1 MREFEFEI
9 AARRVVFGTGS
20 RHRLAE
26 EIGTLGSQRVLV
38 IADPS
43 HSSTAQEIAQQLGTR
58 CAGTYD
64 RVTAHVPEETAA
76 AGRDRARQ
84 LDADC
89 YLTIGGGS
97 AIGLAKAIALEIEKP
112 IVAVP
117 TTYAGSEMTPIWG
130 LTEDGVKRTGRATRV
145 LPRLVIYDPELTTS
159 LPPHVAGPS
168 GMNALAHCVEALY
181 AENANPVMSL
191 LAEEGVRSLA
201 TALPRVVAS
210 PQDIDAQAQALY
222 GAWLGGLTLASVG
235 MALHHKLCHVLGGT
249 FNTPHAETHAL
260 MLPYVTAFNLES
272 APDAEQRL
280 RAALGTRDVARAL
293 RDLGQAVGAPESLQ
307 ALGLTE
313 SDLQR
318 AAELATQSPY
328 YNPRQVTMESIHE
341 LLQDAYAGAM
351 PRA

>member
-9 AARRVVFGTGS
+9 AARRVVFGPGS

-26 EIGTLGSQRVLV
+26 EMGTLGSQRVLI

-43 HSSTAQEIAQQLGTR
+43 HRSTAEEIAQQLGAR

-64 RVTAHVPEETAA
+64 RVTAHVPVETAE
-76 AGRDRARQ
+76 AGREQARQ

-89 YLTIGGGS
+89 YLAIGGGS
-97 AIGLAKAIALEIEKP
+97 AIGLAKAIALEIEHP

-130 LTEDGVKRTGRATRV
+130 LTEGGVKRTGRAARV
-145 LPRLVIYDPELTTS
+145 LPRLVIYDPELTMS

-168 GMNALAHCVEALY
+168 GLNAMAHCVEALY

-201 TALPRVVAS
+201 TALPRVVAR
-210 PQDIDAQAQALY
+210 PEDIDAQAEALY

-260 MLPYVTAFNLES
+260 MLPYVTAFNLGS
-272 APDAEQRL
+272 APDAERRL
-280 RAALGTRDVARAL
+280 RAALGTRAVAVAL
-293 RDLGQAVGAPESLQ
+293 RDLGQAVGAPESLK
-307 ALGLTE
+307 ALGLAE

-328 YNPRQVTMESIHE
+328 YNPREVTTESVHA
-341 LLQDAYAGAM
+341 LLQDAYAGVM
-351 PRA
+351 PRE

>member
-130 LTEDGVKRTGRATRV
+130 LTEGGVKRTGRATRV

-210 PQDIDAQAQALY
+210 PEDIDAQAQALY

-280 RAALGTRDVARAL
+280 RTALGTRDIARAL

-328 YNPRQVTMESIHE
+328 YNPRQVTMENIHE

>member
-43 HSSTAQEIAQQLGTR
+43 HSSTAQEIAQQLGAR

-97 AIGLAKAIALEIEKP
+97 AIGLAKAIALEVEKP

-130 LTEDGVKRTGRATRV
+130 LTEGGVKRTGRATRV

-201 TALPRVVAS
+201 TALPRVVAN
-210 PQDIDAQAQALY
+210 PEDIDAQAQALY

-280 RAALGTRDVARAL
+280 RAALGTRDIARAL

-313 SDLQR
+313 ADLQR

>member
-43 HSSTAQEIAQQLGTR
+43 HSSTAQEIAQQLGAR

-64 RVTAHVPEETAA
+64 RVTAHVPEEIAA

-130 LTEDGVKRTGRATRV
+130 LTEGGVKRTGRATRV

-210 PQDIDAQAQALY
+210 PEDIDAQAQALY

-280 RAALGTRDVARAL
+280 RAALGTRDIARAL

>member
-9 AARRVVFGTGS
+9 AARRVVFGPGS

-26 EIGTLGSQRVLV
+26 EINNLGSQRILI

-43 HSSTAQEIAQQLGTR
+43 QSSTAKEIAQQLGTS
-58 CAGTYD
+58 CVGTYD
-64 RVTAHVPEETAA
+64 RVTAHVPIETAE
-76 AGRDRARQ
+76 AGRDRVRE

-97 AIGLAKAIALEIEKP
+97 AIGLAKAIALEIENP
-112 IVAVP
+112 IVAIP

-130 LTEDGVKRTGRATRV
+130 LTEGQVKRTGRAARV
-145 LPRLVIYDPELTTS
+145 LPRLVIYDPELTAS
-159 LPPHVAGPS
+159 LPPQVAGPS
-168 GMNALAHCVEALY
+168 GMNAMAHCVEALY

-191 LAEEGVRSLA
+191 LAEDGIRALA
-201 TALPRVVAS
+201 TALPRVVAH
-210 PQDIDAQAQALY
+210 PEDIDAQSQALY

-260 MLPYVTAFNLES
+260 MLPYVTAFNLGS
-272 APDAEQRL
+272 APDAERRL
-280 RAALGTRDVARAL
+280 TAALGSSAVAGAL
-293 RDLGQAVGAPESLQ
+293 RDLGQAVGAPESLR
-307 ALGLTE
+307 ALGLAE

-318 AAELATQSPY
+318 AAELVTQAPY
-328 YNPRQVTMESIHE
+328 YNPRQVTTESIRE
-341 LLQDAYAGAM
+341 LLQDAYTGAR

>member
-9 AARRVVFGTGS
+9 AARRVVFGAAS
-20 RHRLAE
+20 RHRLAD

-43 HSSTAQEIAQQLGTR
+43 HASTAAEIGQQLGTR
-58 CAGTYD
+58 CAGIYD
-64 RVTAHVPEETAA
+64 RVKAHVPVETAE
-76 AGRDRARQ
+76 AGRDRVKE

-89 YLTIGGGS
+89 YLAIGGGS
-97 AIGLAKAIALEIEKP
+97 AIGLAKAIALEIENP

-130 LTEDGVKRTGRATRV
+130 LTDGGMKQTGRAARV
-145 LPRLVIYDPELTTS
+145 LPRLVVYDPELTTS
-159 LPPHVAGPS
+159 LPPQVAGPS
-168 GMNALAHCVEALY
+168 GINAMAHCVEALY

-201 TALPRVVAS
+201 TALPRVVAR
-210 PQDIDAQAQALY
+210 PEDVDAQAEALY

-249 FNTPHAETHAL
+249 YNTPHAETHAL
-260 MLPYVTAFNLES
+260 MLPYVAAFNLQS

-280 RAALGTRDVARAL
+280 RAALETRDVAGAL
-293 RDLGQAVGAPESLQ
+293 RDLSQAVGAPESLQ
-307 ALGLTE
+307 ALGLAE

-328 YNPRQVTMESIHE
+328 YNPRPVTTESIYA
-341 LLQDAYAGAM
+341 LLQDAYAGAT
-351 PRA
+351 PRG

>member
-130 LTEDGVKRTGRATRV
+130 LTEGGVKRTGRATRV

-191 LAEEGVRSLA
+191 LAEEGVRSLV
-201 TALPRVVAS
+201 TALPRVVAN
-210 PQDIDAQAQALY
+210 PEDIDAQAQALY

>member
-9 AARRVVFGTGS
+9 AARRVVFGAGS

-43 HSSTAQEIAQQLGTR
+43 HADTAAEIAQQLGAR
-58 CAGTYD
+58 YAGTCD
-64 RVTAHVPEETAA
+64 RVTAHVPIETAE
-76 AGRDRARQ
+76 AGRDQARE

-97 AIGLAKAIALEIEKP
+97 AIGLAKAIALELENP

-130 LTEDGVKRTGRATRV
+130 LTEGGVKRTGRAARV
-145 LPRLVIYDPELTTS
+145 LPRVVSYDPELTTS
-159 LPPHVAGPS
+159 LPPQVAGPS
-168 GMNALAHCVEALY
+168 GMNAMAHCVEALY

-201 TALPRVVAS
+201 TALPRVVARAE
-210 PQDIDAQAQALY
+210 DIDAQAEVLY

-235 MALHHKLCHVLGGT
+235 LALHHKLCHVLAGT

-260 MLPYVTAFNLES
+260 MLPYVTAFNLGS

-280 RAALGTRDVARAL
+280 RAALRTRAVARAL

-307 ALGLTE
+307 ALGLAE

-328 YNPRQVTMESIHE
+328 SNPRQVTTESILE

-351 PRA
+351 PRE

>member
-1 MREFEFEI
+1 MREFDFEI
-9 AARRVVFGTGS
+9 AARRVVFGAGS

-26 EIGTLGSQRVLV
+26 EIGVLGSQRVFV

-43 HSSTAQEIAQQLGTR
+43 HANTAREIAQQLGAR

-64 RVTAHVPEETAA
+64 RVTAHVPEETAK
-76 AGRDRARQ
+76 AGRDRVRE

-97 AIGLAKAIALEIEKP
+97 AIGLAKAIALEIENP

-130 LTEDGVKRTGRATRV
+130 LTEGGVKRTGRDARV

-159 LPPHVAGPS
+159 LPPQVAGPS
-168 GMNALAHCVEALY
+168 GMNAIAHCVEALY

-201 TALPRVVAS
+201 AALPRVVVH
-210 PQDIDAQAQALY
+210 PEDVDAQAEALY

-260 MLPYVTAFNLES
+260 MLPYVTAFNLKS

-280 RAALGTRDVARAL
+280 RSALGTRAVAGAL
-293 RDLGQAVGAPESLQ
+293 RELAQEVGAPESLK
-307 ALGLTE
+307 ALGLAE

-318 AAELATQSPY
+318 AADLATQSPY
-328 YNPRQVTMESIHE
+328 YNPRPVTTESIHE
-341 LLQDAYAGAM
+341 ILQDAYAGVM

>member
-130 LTEDGVKRTGRATRV
+130 LTEGGVKRTGRATRV

-191 LAEEGVRSLA
+191 LAEEGIRSLA

-210 PQDIDAQAQALY
+210 PEDIDAQAQALY

-280 RAALGTRDVARAL
+280 RAALGTRDIARAL

>member
-43 HSSTAQEIAQQLGTR
+43 HASTAQEIAQQLGAR
-58 CAGTYD
+58 CAGTSD

-130 LTEDGVKRTGRATRV
+130 LTEGGVKRTGRATRV

-210 PQDIDAQAQALY
+210 PEDIDAQAQALY

-280 RAALGTRDVARAL
+280 RAALGTRDIARAL

>member
-97 AIGLAKAIALEIEKP
+97 AIGLAKAIALEIENP

-130 LTEDGVKRTGRATRV
+130 LTEGGVKRTGRATRV

-201 TALPRVVAS
+201 TALPRVVAN
-210 PQDIDAQAQALY
+210 PEDIDAQAQALY

-280 RAALGTRDVARAL
+280 RAALGTRDIARAL